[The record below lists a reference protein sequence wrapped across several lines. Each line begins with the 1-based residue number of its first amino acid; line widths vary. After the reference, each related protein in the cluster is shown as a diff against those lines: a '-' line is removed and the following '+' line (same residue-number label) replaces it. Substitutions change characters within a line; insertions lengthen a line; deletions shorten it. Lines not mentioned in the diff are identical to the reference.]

1 MIKPRLKI
9 GLLIFLPGLIWAQ
22 SIRVGAKNFN
32 EGYLLSEI
40 ISKLLEFKG
49 YEVERKFNLGGT
61 LVCFSAL
68 ENGEIDIYP
77 EYSGTISEQILKS
90 DQNLS
95 IEELRDSVAHRF
107 NLNISRPY
115 GFNNTYALAVRQQTS
130 HALNLQT
137 ISDLRKH
144 PDLNFAFSYGY

>member
-1 MIKPRLKI
+1 MIKSRLKI

-61 LVCFSAL
+61 LV
-68 ENGEIDIYP
+68 
-77 EYSGTISEQILKS
+77 
-90 DQNLS
+90 
-95 IEELRDSVAHRF
+95 
-107 NLNISRPY
+107 
-115 GFNNTYALAVRQQTS
+115 
-130 HALNLQT
+130 
-137 ISDLRKH
+137 
-144 PDLNFAFSYGY
+144 